1 MVLFWAPLR
10 IYLLRSVHSGQSADA
25 PFSPFRRSASTGHAV
40 GQRAQA
46 RLDFEAASRDPML
59 RASPTVSRTRK
70 DNLAAYLRPSALKHL
85 VSLPKLGKRKNRTN
99 LGFEFP
105 RFDKF

>member
-1 MVLFWAPLR
+1 MRPLAHFVAPPL
-10 IYLLRSVHSGQSADA
+10 Q
-25 PFSPFRRSASTGHAV
+25 GHAV

-46 RLDFEAASRDPML
+46 RLDFEAASRVPML
-59 RASPTVSRTRK
+59 RASPMETVSRTRK

-85 VSLPKLGKRKNRTN
+85 VSLPKLRKRKNRAD